1 MVPYRLSRKADQDIA
16 DHYQYGIRRFGIAKA
31 RDYLLGLHDCFESLS
46 INPKQGRVA
55 DELYVGL
62 FKYSYGSH
70 VIFYMV
76 EDNSILVAR
85 VLGKKMDYPR
95 HLIF

>member
-70 VIFYMV
+70 VIFYIQ
-76 EDNSILVAR
+76 EDKGVLIVR
-85 VLGKKMDYPR
+85 VLRKEMDFSR
-95 HLIF
+95 HLIL